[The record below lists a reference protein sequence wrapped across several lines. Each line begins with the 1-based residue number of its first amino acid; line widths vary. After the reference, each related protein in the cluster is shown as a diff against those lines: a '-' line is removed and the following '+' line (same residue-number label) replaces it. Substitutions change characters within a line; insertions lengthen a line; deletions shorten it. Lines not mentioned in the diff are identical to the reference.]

1 MNIPFLCLGIA
12 FLLLY
17 LSKIPVA
24 IAMNREGGYD
34 NHHPR
39 DQQARLEGWGRRAV
53 AAHQNAF
60 EAFAPF
66 AAGVLVA
73 SLATANPIWTS
84 RLAIAFVLFRIA
96 YHGLYLADLPSLRST
111 AWLGATF
118 CSAGLLYLGIFR

>member
-1 MNIPFLCLGIA
+1 MNISFLCLGMA

-34 NHHPR
+34 NHQPR
-39 DQQARLEGWGRRAV
+39 DQQARLQGWGKRAV

-73 SLATANPIWTS
+73 KLGGADPLWTS
-84 RLAIAFVLFRIA
+84 RLAVAFVLFRIA
-96 YHGLYLADLPSLRST
+96 YHGFYLANLASLRSLV
-111 AWLGATF
+111 WMGATL
-118 CSAGLLYLGIFR
+118 CTAGLLYLGIFQ